1 MMNIGSSQA
10 ILIVDDSED
19 DYDVTLRALKRGHAL
34 KNPVYRCEDGEEALE
49 FLFRKGRYSNP
60 EDAPR
65 PGIIMLDLNMPGVD
79 GRQVL
84 REIKNDESLKSIPV
98 LIMTTPTTSATS
110 RTVTSWGASTYIQ
123 KPLDLV
129 RLHGSDAAPQGIL
142 DGDRHPG
149 ERVAESGR
157 RFSAFLRTACPNMAR
172 RLPGYRRLQAK
183 PRGFA
188 PVSSFE
194 GAAALRSHPRRAVGE
209 TTEPIRRLFAKS

>member
-1 MMNIGSSQA
+1 MMNIASSQA

-19 DYDVTLRALKRGHAL
+19 DYDVTLRALKRGDAL

-98 LIMTTPTTSATS
+98 LIMTNSNDE
-110 RTVTSWGASTYIQ
+110 RDVTDCYKLGASTYIQ
-123 KPLDLV
+123 KPLDWSGFMAAMQ
-129 RLHGSDAAPQGIL
+129 RLKEYWMEIAIL
-142 DGDRHPG
+142 
-149 ERVAESGR
+149 
-157 RFSAFLRTACPNMAR
+157 AR
-172 RLPGYRRLQAK
+172 
-183 PRGFA
+183 
-188 PVSSFE
+188 E
-194 GAAALRSHPRRAVGE
+194 
-209 TTEPIRRLFAKS
+209 